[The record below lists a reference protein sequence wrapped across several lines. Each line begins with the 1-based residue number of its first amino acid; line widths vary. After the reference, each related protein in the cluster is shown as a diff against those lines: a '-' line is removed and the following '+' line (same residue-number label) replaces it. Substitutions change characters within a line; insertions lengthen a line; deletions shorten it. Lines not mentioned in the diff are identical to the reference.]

1 MVSIDR
7 VKRGI
12 ARYLDSELINK
23 MTGWQKWVFG
33 AGAAMYLENFGST
46 VSKLREHPMVN
57 ALGIINE
64 SGDIAVEK
72 LYQQLRIQAQKG
84 PITFDIPMIG
94 HVTLSEV
101 DVDKLYQYIMQA

>member
-12 ARYLDSELINK
+12 ARYLDSELIK

-33 AGAAMYLENFGST
+33 AGAAMYLENFASV
-46 VSKLREHPMVN
+46 VSKLREHPAVN

-64 SGDIAVEK
+64 TGDIAVEK
-72 LYQQLRIQAQKG
+72 LYQHLRIQAQKG
-84 PITFDIPMIG
+84 PITFDVPMVGRI
-94 HVTLSEV
+94 TLSEA